1 MSEEER
7 LDEIKQLLKAM
18 IRNKCVN
25 PPGNELRSIR
35 TLQDYFA
42 AHGVESQ
49 IFESAE
55 GRGNLYARI
64 EGTDPNHPSLTL
76 GPCHVDVVPVEDPGT
91 WTVDPWEGVEKDGFI
106 WGRGAFDMLFIVACQ
121 AAVFASLVQEGFRP
135 KGDLVFLAVSD
146 EEAGGL
152 FGTKWM
158 LDNHPELVK
167 TDFAVTE
174 SGGFPIAPSRYV
186 FMVGEKGINWKRLKF
201 RGEEG
206 HGSMPYGTP
215 NAVLKMSQAAL
226 RLSRYDPPVET
237 KFVGDLA
244 RGLGLSR
251 LTRFFLENKSLV
263 PLAIKLSAKKDM
275 GMAKVLHAL
284 TRMTISPNVARGGE
298 KTNVIA
304 GQATLD
310 VDVRTLP
317 GQDDEY
323 VVRHLK
329 RALGDLAPEVEI
341 AKVPGVP
348 TSVGNASPSQSD
360 FVDAMREAV
369 RQCTTPDADLVPM
382 LLTGASDTRFY
393 RDVGSQAYGFSL
405 FDDRLKLAEIT
416 PLAHGDDERISIG
429 TLRLT
434 AEVYERLARNF
445 LTYPEPAYQQSGFL
459 TSA

>member
-1 MSEEER
+1 MSEEKR
-7 LDEIKQLLKAM
+7 LEEIKELLKEM

-25 PPGNELRSIR
+25 PPGNEMRSIR
-35 TLQDYFA
+35 TLQEYFA
-42 AHGVESQ
+42 ARGVESQ

-55 GRGNLYARI
+55 ERGNLYARI
-64 EGTDPNHPSLTL
+64 EGTDPKHPSLTL
-76 GPCHVDVVPVEDPGT
+76 GPCHVDVVPVEDASA
-91 WTVDPWEGVEKDGFI
+91 WTVNPWEGIEKDGFI

-121 AAVFASLVQEGFRP
+121 AVVFAGLVQEGFRP

-152 FGTKWM
+152 FGAKWM

-174 SGGFPIAPSRYV
+174 SGGFPMAPSRYV

-226 RLSRYDPPVET
+226 RLSRYNPPIET
-237 KFVGDLA
+237 RFIGDLA
-244 RGLGLSR
+244 TGLGLNR
-251 LTRFFLENKSLV
+251 LMRFFLESKRLV
-263 PLAIKLSAKKDM
+263 PLAIKLSARQDI
-275 GMAKVLHAL
+275 GMAKALHAL
-284 TRMTISPNVARGGE
+284 TRMTISPNVAKGGV

-310 VDVRTLP
+310 VDIRTLP
-317 GQDDEY
+317 GQDDQY
-323 VVRHLK
+323 VMHHLK

-341 AKVPGVP
+341 TKPPGIP
-348 TSVGNASPSQSD
+348 TSVGNASPPQSN
-360 FVDAMREAV
+360 FVDALREAV
-369 RQCTTPDADLVPM
+369 RQCTVPDAELVPM

-405 FDDRLKLAEIT
+405 FDDKLKLAEIT
-416 PLAHGDDERISIG
+416 ALAHGDDERISIG

-434 AEVYERLARNF
+434 AKAYERLARNF
-445 LTYPEPAYQQSGFL
+445 LGGDDPPK
-459 TSA
+459 

>member
-1 MSEEER
+1 MSEEKR
-7 LDEIKQLLKAM
+7 LGEIKKLLKDM
-18 IRNKCVN
+18 IRNACVN
-25 PPGNELRSIR
+25 PPGNELRSIH
-35 TLQDYFA
+35 TLQEYFTA
-42 AHGVESQ
+42 RGVESQ
-49 IFESAE
+49 VFESDE

-64 EGTDPNHPSLTL
+64 KGTDPEHPSLTL

-91 WTVDPWEGVEKDGFI
+91 WTVDPWEGVEQDGFI

-121 AAVFASLVQEGFRP
+121 AAVFAGLVQEGFRS

-152 FGTKWM
+152 FGAKWM

-186 FMVGEKGINWKRLKF
+186 FMVGEKGINWKRLEF

-226 RLSRYDPPVET
+226 RLSRYNPPVET
-237 KFVGDLA
+237 RFVGDLA
-244 RGLGLSR
+244 RGMGLKWLMR
-251 LTRFFLENKSLV
+251 LFLENRYLV
-263 PLAIKLSAKKDM
+263 PLAIKLSAGKDI
-275 GMAKVLHAL
+275 GMAKALHAL
-284 TRMTISPNVARGGE
+284 TGMTISPNVARGGA

-310 VDVRTLP
+310 VDIRTLP

-323 VVRHLK
+323 VMRHLK

-341 AKVPGVP
+341 KDAPGAP
-348 TSVGNASPSQSD
+348 TSMGNASPPQSN
-360 FVDAMREAV
+360 FVDALCEAV
-369 RQCTTPDADLVPM
+369 RQCTTPDAELVPM

-393 RDVGSQAYGFSL
+393 RDVGAQAYGFSL
-405 FDDRLKLAEIT
+405 FDDKLKLAEIT
-416 PLAHGDDERISIG
+416 ALAHGDDERISIG

-434 AEVYERLARNF
+434 AQVYERLVRNF
-445 LTYPEPAYQQSGFL
+445 LGGD
-459 TSA
+459 

>member
-1 MSEEER
+1 MSEEKR
-7 LDEIKQLLKAM
+7 LEEIKELLKEM

-25 PPGNELRSIR
+25 PPGNEMRSIR
-35 TLQDYFA
+35 TLQEYFA
-42 AHGVESQ
+42 ARGVESQ

-55 GRGNLYARI
+55 ERGNLYARI
-64 EGTDPNHPSLTL
+64 EGTDPKHPSLTL
-76 GPCHVDVVPVEDPGT
+76 GPCHVDVVPVEDASA
-91 WTVDPWEGVEKDGFI
+91 WTVNPWEGIEKDGFI

-121 AAVFASLVQEGFRP
+121 AVVFAGLVQEGFRP

-152 FGTKWM
+152 FGAKWM

-174 SGGFPIAPSRYV
+174 SGGFPMAPSRYV

-226 RLSRYDPPVET
+226 RLSRYNPPVET
-237 KFVGDLA
+237 RFVGDLV
-244 RGLGLSR
+244 RGLGLNWLMR
-251 LTRFFLENKSLV
+251 LFLESRYLV
-263 PLAIKLSAKKDM
+263 PLAIKLSAGKDI
-275 GMAKVLHAL
+275 GMAKALHAL
-284 TRMTISPNVARGGE
+284 TRMTISPNVAKGGA

-310 VDVRTLP
+310 VDIRTLS
-317 GQDDEY
+317 GQDDQY
-323 VVRHLK
+323 VMRHLK
-329 RALGDLAPEVEI
+329 RALGELAPEVEI
-341 AKVPGVP
+341 ENAPGVP
-348 TSVGNASPSQSD
+348 TSVGNASPPQSD
-360 FVDAMREAV
+360 FVDALREAV
-369 RQCTTPDADLVPM
+369 RQCTTPDAELVPM
-382 LLTGASDTRFY
+382 LLTGASDMRFY
-393 RDVGSQAYGFSL
+393 RDVGAQAYGFSL
-405 FDDRLKLAEIT
+405 FDDKLKLAEIT
-416 PLAHGDDERISIG
+416 ALAHGDDERISIG

-445 LTYPEPAYQQSGFL
+445 LGGDDLPK
-459 TSA
+459 

>member
-7 LDEIKQLLKAM
+7 LEEIKELLQKM
-18 IRNKCVN
+18 IQNKCVN
-25 PPGNELRSIR
+25 PPGNEMRSIR
-35 TLQDYFA
+35 TLKEYFDA
-42 AHGVESQ
+42 QGVESQ
-49 IFESAE
+49 VFESAKE
-55 GRGNLYARI
+55 RGNLYARI
-64 EGTDPNHPSLTL
+64 EGTDPEHPSLTL
-76 GPCHVDVVPVEDPGT
+76 GPCHVDVVPVEDAGT

-135 KGDLVFLAVSD
+135 RGDLVFLAVSD

-152 FGTKWM
+152 FGAKWM
-158 LDNHPELVK
+158 LDHHPELVK

-174 SGGFPIAPSRYV
+174 SGGFPMTPSRYV

-226 RLSRYDPPVET
+226 RLSKYNPPIET
-237 KFVGDLA
+237 RFVGDLA
-244 RGLGLSR
+244 RGLGLNR
-251 LTRFFLENKSLV
+251 LMRFFLESRPLA
-263 PLAIKLSAKKDM
+263 PLAIKLSARRDI
-275 GMAKVLHAL
+275 GMAKALHAL
-284 TRMTISPNVARGGE
+284 TRMTISPNVARGGA

-310 VDVRTLP
+310 VDIRTLP
-317 GQDDEY
+317 GQDDQY
-323 VVRHLK
+323 VMHHLK
-329 RALGDLAPEVEI
+329 RALGDLATEVEI
-341 AKVPGVP
+341 TKPPGIP
-348 TSVGNASPSQSD
+348 TSVGNASAPQSD
-360 FVDAMREAV
+360 FVDALREAV
-369 RQCTTPDADLVPM
+369 RQCTRPDAELVPM

-405 FDDRLKLAEIT
+405 FDDKLKLAEIT
-416 PLAHGDDERISIG
+416 ALAHGDDERISIG
-429 TLRLT
+429 TLGLT

-445 LTYPEPAYQQSGFL
+445 LG
-459 TSA
+459 